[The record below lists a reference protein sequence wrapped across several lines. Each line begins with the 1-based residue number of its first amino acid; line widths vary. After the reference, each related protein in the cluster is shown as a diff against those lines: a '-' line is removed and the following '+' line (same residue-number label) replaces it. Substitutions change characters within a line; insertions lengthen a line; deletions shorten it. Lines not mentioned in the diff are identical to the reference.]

1 MNVDKD
7 IKVIIADLNERKKE
21 LNCLYEVNNILKHS
35 DNSNSLDNIFNRIID
50 IIPAGWQHSDI
61 CKVQIILDDKIYS
74 SKDIKI
80 TELKQTSKIKYEDIE
95 IGEINVYYIKAV
107 KTVKNPIFLYEE
119 QKLLNNI
126 ASEISLFI
134 TLRKLRNLLN
144 GEINISSKLKISLA
158 LSKWLSK
165 FHLSDNEMAKLLKT
179 KINFKKGE
187 TILKQGTL
195 STYILLITKG
205 VTKAFIEDINERSF
219 AFKIIKPYEIVGLSS
234 LFGDGYY
241 GFSCTALTHTEGY
254 LIEKDTITDIIESN
268 IKFNFELLKWYGTNF
283 QMIYEKMN
291 CLANKQ
297 ALGKIAS
304 TLLYLSNNIFNDEII
319 DTTITRKT
327 IAELS
332 GMSTENAVRIL
343 SELKNDG
350 IIKISKL
357 GIEIIHQDL
366 LKTFSIA
373 G

>member
-1 MNVDKD
+1 MDILKED
-7 IKVIIADLNERKKE
+7 IKGIIADLNERKKE
-21 LNCLYEVNNILKHS
+21 LDCLYEVNNILK
-35 DNSNSLDNIFNRIID
+35 NSENSIETVIYQIIELM
-50 IIPAGWQHSDI
+50 PAGWQHSEI
-61 CKVQIILDDKIYS
+61 CKVQVILDGKTYS
-74 SKDIKI
+74 SENLKI
-80 TELKQTSKIKYEDIE
+80 TELKQSAKIKFDNTE
-95 IGEINVYYIKAV
+95 IGEINIYYIKAV

-134 TLRKLRNLLN
+134 TLRKLRDLLN
-144 GEINISSKLKISLA
+144 GEINISTKLKIPLD

-165 FHLSDNEMAKLLKT
+165 MQLSDNEMEGLLKT

-187 TILKQGTL
+187 TIFKQGTFA
-195 STYILLITKG
+195 SYIVLITKG
-205 VTKAFIEDINERSF
+205 LSKAFIEDINERSF
-219 AFKIIKPYEIVGLSS
+219 TFKIIKPYEIVGLSS

-241 GFSCTALTHTEGY
+241 GFSCTAITNTEGY
-254 LIEKDTITDIIESN
+254 LIDKDTIINIIENN
-268 IKFNFELLKWYGTNF
+268 IKFNFELLKWYGVNF

-297 ALGKIAS
+297 ALGKVAS
-304 TLLYLSNNIFNDEII
+304 TLLYLSNNIFHDKII
-319 DTTITRKT
+319 DTSIARKT

-350 IIKISKL
+350 IIHISKM
-357 GIEIIHQDL
+357 GIKIIHHDL

>member
-1 MNVDKD
+1 MDINNND
-7 IKVIIADLNERKKE
+7 IKGIIADLNERRKE
-21 LNCLYEVNNILKHS
+21 LDCLYEVNSILKHA
-35 DNSNSLDNIFNRIID
+35 DNSIEEIFNEIID
-50 IIPAGWQHSDI
+50 IIPAGWQHTDI
-61 CKVQIILDDKIYS
+61 CKAQIIFDGKTYS

-80 TELKQTSKIKYEDIE
+80 TELKQTAKIKYENIE
-95 IGEINVYYIKAV
+95 VGEINVYYIKAV

-134 TLRKLRNLLN
+134 TLRKLRDLLN
-144 GEINISSKLKISLA
+144 GEINISSKLKIPLA
-158 LSKWLSK
+158 LSKWLSNMQ
-165 FHLSDNEMAKLLKT
+165 LSDNEMSKLLNT
-179 KINFKKGE
+179 KISFKKGE
-187 TILKQGTL
+187 TIFKQGTFA
-195 STYILLITKG
+195 SYIVLITNG
-205 VTKAFIEDINERSF
+205 LTKAYIEDINERSF
-219 AFKIIKPYEIVGLSS
+219 AFKIIKHYEIVGLSS

-241 GFSCTALTHTEGY
+241 GFSCTALTNAEGY
-254 LIEKDTITDIIESN
+254 LIEKDTIIDIIENN
-268 IKFNFELLKWYGTNF
+268 IKFNFELLKWYGINF

-297 ALGKIAS
+297 ALGKVAS

-319 DTTITRKT
+319 NTSIARKT

-350 IIKISKL
+350 IIKISKM
-357 GIEIIHQDL
+357 GIEIIHHDL